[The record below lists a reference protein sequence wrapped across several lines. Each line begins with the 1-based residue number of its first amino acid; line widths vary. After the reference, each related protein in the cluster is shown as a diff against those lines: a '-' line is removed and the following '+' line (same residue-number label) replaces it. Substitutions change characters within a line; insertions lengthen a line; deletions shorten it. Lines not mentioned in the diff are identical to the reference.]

1 VIWLYARPEIR
12 SVENLKGKKL
22 GISGIGG
29 GPDSQLR
36 EFLKKHGLD
45 GGRDVVVLP
54 VGSGTGRFFALQAG
68 SVDAANGMQPTPQSG
83 AANAGR

>member
-22 GISGIGG
+22 GISGIGS

-54 VGSGTGRFFALQAG
+54 VG
-68 SVDAANGMQPTPQSG
+68 
-83 AANAGR
+83 